1 MSSVESPSAG
11 SPPEG
16 LPAAVPPRAATPVKP
31 GPIVLSPRISGARAF
46 DAVARAC
53 LAHADANEPLI
64 DVHGDHEAVHQFRVA
79 YRRLRSLF
87 SLCRAVART
96 DPEAARVKAGLREL
110 TVAFGPAR
118 DLDVFS
124 EAHRVVHP
132 GADSPAAPAPA
143 DAADRADDGADDDA
157 AARGAPRGLTAE
169 DGARLELARAAAYRQ
184 AEEFLR
190 SDAWRQTRADLD
202 RWLAAGRVRAA
213 LPTQTWSARATAA
226 EAMDRRRRRIIM
238 AGADLFALDPHERH
252 QVRIEAKKL
261 RYGAQFFGSLWPR
274 ERAAV
279 KQLESAL
286 SQLQDELG
294 ALNDAAT
301 WAHLVELAQLRDTLP
316 PEVDTDAHLARA
328 QGLVAK
334 VADLRP
340 FWQRP
345 GPVPAADR
353 QRPGG

>member
-16 LPAAVPPRAATPVKP
+16 SPAAVPPRAATPVKP
-31 GPIVLSPRISGARAF
+31 RPIVLSPRISGARAF

-87 SLCRAVART
+87 SLCRAVPRT

-124 EAHRVVHP
+124 EAHRVAHL
-132 GADSPAAPAPA
+132 GADPLAASS
-143 DAADRADDGADDDA
+143 G
-157 AARGAPRGLTAE
+157 GLTAE
-169 DGARLELARAAAYRQ
+169 DAARLELARTAAYRQ
-184 AEEFLR
+184 GQEFLR
-190 SDAWRQTRADLD
+190 SDAWLQTRADLD
-202 RWLAAGRVRAA
+202 RWLAAGNVRAA

-226 EAMDRRRRRIIM
+226 KAMGRRRRRIIT
-238 AGADLFALDPHERH
+238 AGADLSALDPHERH

-261 RYGAQFFGSLWPR
+261 RYGAQFFGSLWPS

-328 QGLVAK
+328 QELVAK
-334 VADLRP
+334 VADLSP
-340 FWQRP
+340 FWQRL
-345 GPVPAADR
+345 GPARPAPDR
-353 QRPGG
+353 R

>member
-11 SPPEG
+11 SPLEG
-16 LPAAVPPRAATPVKP
+16 SPAVVPPRTATPVKP

-79 YRRLRSLF
+79 YRRFRSLF

-118 DLDVFS
+118 DLDVLS
-124 EAHRVVHP
+124 EAHRVASP
-132 GADSPAAPAPA
+132 GAPAAPA
-143 DAADRADDGADDDA
+143 DDA
-157 AARGAPRGLTAE
+157 DGVPGGLTAE
-169 DGARLELARAAAYRQ
+169 DAARLELAREAAYRQ
-184 AEEFLR
+184 GEEFLR

-213 LPTQTWSARATAA
+213 LPTQTWSARVTAA
-226 EAMDRRRRRIIM
+226 EAMDRRRRRIIT
-238 AGADLFALDPHERH
+238 AGADLIALDPHERH

-316 PEVDTDAHLARA
+316 PEVDTEAHLARA
-328 QGLVAK
+328 QELVAK

-345 GPVPAADR
+345 GSVR
-353 QRPGG
+353 QAP